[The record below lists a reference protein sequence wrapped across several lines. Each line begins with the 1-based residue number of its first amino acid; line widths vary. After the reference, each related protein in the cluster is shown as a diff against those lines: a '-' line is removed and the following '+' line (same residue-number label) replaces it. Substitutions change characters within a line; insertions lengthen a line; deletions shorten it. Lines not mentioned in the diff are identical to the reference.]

1 MRQAKEEKRNRI
13 LEAASLLIAEGG
25 LEGLSMSKLAKMS
38 GVPQASIYVYFASK
52 EILLKELF
60 AYTEEYICQYLID
73 GFDMNQP
80 VKDCFKEY
88 SQRMIQ
94 LGMAHR
100 DKILVHEQFL
110 ATSKSRNLDLQQIA
124 VFYEPLYEFV
134 ERGQREGLIKG
145 GAPIVIL
152 SYFAMPINGI
162 LFGDMIWQNTPEQI
176 WYDWLFSMS
185 WDAIRVHKD

>member
-25 LEGLSMSKLAKMS
+25 LEDLSMSKLAKMS

-88 SQRMIQ
+88 SRRMIQ
-94 LGMAHR
+94 LGVDHR

>member
-88 SQRMIQ
+88 SRRMIQ
-94 LGMAHR
+94 LGVAHR

>member
-88 SQRMIQ
+88 SRRMIQ
-94 LGMAHR
+94 LGVDHR

-145 GAPIVIL
+145 GVPIVIL

-176 WYDWLFSMS
+176 WYDWLFNMS

>member
-1 MRQAKEEKRNRI
+1 M
-13 LEAASLLIAEGG
+13 EAASLLIADGG
-25 LEGLSMSKLAKMS
+25 MEGLSMSKLAKLS
-38 GVPQASIYVYFASK
+38 TVPQATIYVYFTSK
-52 EILLKELF
+52 EVLLKELF
-60 AYTEEYICQYLID
+60 AYTEEYICQYLVD
-73 GFDMNQP
+73 GFDMSQP
-80 VKDCFKEY
+80 VKDCFREY
-88 SQRMIQ
+88 SRRMIQ
-94 LGMAHR
+94 LGRDHR

-110 ATSKSRNLDLQQIA
+110 ATKKSRNLDLQQVA

-185 WDAIRVHKD
+185 WDAVRVHED

>member
-52 EILLKELF
+52 EILLRELF

-73 GFDMNQP
+73 GFDMRQS

-88 SQRMIQ
+88 SRRMIQ
-94 LGMAHR
+94 LGVDHR

-176 WYDWLFSMS
+176 WYDWLFNMS

>member
-52 EILLKELF
+52 EILLRELF

-73 GFDMNQP
+73 GFDMRQS

-88 SQRMIQ
+88 SRRMIQ
-94 LGMAHR
+94 LGVDHR